1 MNENGISNTG
11 MRQTQRQ
18 MVEFTPQHSVCIEKY
33 ECSDI
38 DGAPAT
44 YTVIPVTTKA
54 KCAKTCTWTEGCSS
68 YSWNDRR
75 PHLEMCRIS
84 TCTGDSCGVNWLSTA
99 TLWAKKGDDW
109 AQVPHKADIA
119 KTGCRVEVGAF
130 TSIELCYMEP
140 LVPSVDFEMTSIA
153 SDHACTDNY
162 LSITYPEGK
171 AMDVYK
177 CRNECARRL
186 GCRVFTYGT
195 AADGAGGISK
205 DCRISACGIDGDHRD
220 DTKACSRDRSNGL
233 LQVLDGIDK
242 TGSCFMAPTIDHNVY
257 KIKFKKGGKV
267 TSVSFGGSSCNGVEI
282 TNDLTH
288 SRDYYHTVDTHE
300 LKNVPAYLFGGVIY
314 GWPHECTWTDNADLK
329 ISYTTGVR
337 LYLIATAEMTMLT
350 SWDPEPSATGE
361 EAFQLQ
367 IEGGS
372 TENLYVY
379 SKHMVEGAQISLNL
393 DATQMGQV
401 RAIASQCADD
411 KIPSPIEPSITRV
424 AGGNVS
430 WNKPRLVHEEM
441 LTQPGDEGWNTTVW
455 LQLPSSLING
465 QYIGNHLENYLSHG
479 HETDIKWPGQKLLH
493 APLWDLTIFYLP
505 PVKVCMLVWEENNK
519 INGVMTKK
527 YDAKAPGVLSGS
539 PNFWITER
547 SLAIR
552 NDSQPGFKFN
562 IFCKQFDDN
571 PNDPGVEQSVVIQNL
586 NGTFIGG
593 VFSVSPFPDGP
604 PPPS

>member
-1 MNENGISNTG
+1 MNENGISNKG
-11 MRQTQRQ
+11 MRQQQRQ

-38 DGAPAT
+38 EDAPAT
-44 YTVIPVTTKA
+44 YTVMPVTTKA
-54 KCAKTCTWTEGCSS
+54 KCAKACTWTDGCTS

-84 TCTGDSCGVNWLSTA
+84 TCSQDTSAGLEGNCGKGWASTEK
-99 TLWAKKGDDW
+99 LWKAKGEHWAGVHDKGDI
-109 AQVPHKADIA
+109 KS
-119 KTGCRVEVGAF
+119 TGCRVEVGAF

-140 LVPSVDFEMTSIA
+140 LVPSVDFERTTIA
-153 SDHACTDNY
+153 SDYACTDNY
-162 LSITYPEGK
+162 LSITYPEGTR
-171 AMDVYK
+171 MDLDT
-177 CRNECARRL
+177 CQNECARRL
-186 GCRVFTYGT
+186 GCRVFTYEEGT
-195 AADGAGGISK
+195 K

-220 DTKACSRDRSNGL
+220 DTKACSSDRSNGL

-242 TGSCFMAPTIDHNVY
+242 AGSCFMSHTLDHNVY
-257 KIKFKKGGKV
+257 KIKFKKGGRV
-267 TSVSFGGSSCNGVEI
+267 TSVSFGGSSCNGVEAEVKS
-282 TNDLTH
+282 H
-288 SRDYYHTVDTHE
+288 SHDYYHMEKTHE
-300 LKNVPAYLFGGVIY
+300 LRNVPAYLFGGVIY
-314 GWPHECTWTDNADLK
+314 GWPHECTWTDNSDLK

-361 EAFQLQ
+361 EAFQLKT
-367 IEGGS
+367 EGGT

-393 DATQMGQV
+393 DAEQMGKV

-455 LQLPSSLING
+455 LQLPSTLING

-479 HETDIKWPGQKLLH
+479 QATDIKWPGQKLLH
-493 APLWDLTIFYLP
+493 APFWDLTIFYLP
-505 PVKVCMLVWEENNK
+505 PVKICMLVWDKNNE
-519 INGVMTKK
+519 INGKMTKK
-527 YDAKAPGVLSGS
+527 YDAMAPDILAGS
-539 PNFWITER
+539 PNFWQTEL
-547 SLAIR
+547 SHAIR
-552 NDSQPGFKFN
+552 NDSQPVGFKFN

-571 PNDPGVEQSVVIQNL
+571 PDDPGVEQSVVIQNL

-593 VFSVSPFPDGP
+593 VFSVSPFPGGA